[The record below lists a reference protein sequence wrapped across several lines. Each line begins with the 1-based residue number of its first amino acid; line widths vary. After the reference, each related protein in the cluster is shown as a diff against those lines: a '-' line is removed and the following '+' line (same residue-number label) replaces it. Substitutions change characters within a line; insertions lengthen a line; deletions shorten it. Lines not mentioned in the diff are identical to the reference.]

1 MLSYIYIP
9 LHIIYNK
16 EAMIYEI
23 RRYDLYQHNKK
34 AFYER
39 FEKFF
44 VPISKKYGFKIV
56 GAWDT
61 VIGDV
66 PETTYILAWANLNTR
81 QDAWAKIDADPDWVK
96 AKKDSQ
102 AEHGP
107 LVLKT
112 HSQILSPTSY
122 SPLQ

>member
-1 MLSYIYIP
+1 
-9 LHIIYNK
+9 
-16 EAMIYEI
+16 MIYEL
-23 RRYDLYQHNKK
+23 RRYELQQHNKL

-39 FEKFF
+39 FEKQLM
-44 VPISKKYGFKIV
+44 PILSRYGFNLI

-66 PETTYILAWANLNTR
+66 PETTYILAWSDLNTMQKAWSNLNS
-81 QDAWAKIDADPDWVK
+81 DKDWIKIK
-96 AKKDSQ
+96 EETYKKP
-102 AEHGP
+102 GP

-112 HSQILSPTSY
+112 HSQILKSTAY